1 MLRSLVTKGR
11 SNHQPKTALR
21 AVSVALDLLTII
33 WKHKLVGLV
42 ISGSACLL
50 LRAVLQ
56 TVVESSPDS
65 TASSILR
72 NSLLSALAVCEYSS
86 AEANWSEQPGSL
98 WRHVSSSK
106 RCDFATAC
114 KFLCETNMPPFS
126 LSAILKRHF
135 LGLS

>member
-1 MLRSLVTKGR
+1 MLPSLVMKSW

-21 AVSVALDLLTII
+21 AVSAALDLLTII
-33 WKHKLVGLV
+33 WKNKLEGLV
-42 ISGSACLL
+42 ISESACIF

-72 NSLLSALAVCEYSS
+72 SSLLSALAVCEYSS
-86 AEANWSEQPGSL
+86 AEANWSQQSGSL
-98 WRHVSSSK
+98 WRHVFSSK

-114 KFLCETNMPPFS
+114 KFVCETNMPPF
-126 LSAILKRHF
+126 
-135 LGLS
+135 

>member
-1 MLRSLVTKGR
+1 MLRSLATKGWL
-11 SNHQPKTALR
+11 NHQPKTTLR
-21 AVSVALDLLTII
+21 AVSATLDLLTII
-33 WKHKLVGLV
+33 WKNKLVGLV
-42 ISGSACLL
+42 ISGSACLF

-86 AEANWSEQPGSL
+86 AEANWSEQSGSL

-114 KFLCETNMPPFS
+114 KFVCETNMPLFS
-126 LSAILKRHF
+126 LSAILKWHF